1 MLKTLD
7 KGYGYTSG
15 KDASGYIKLEIRKSF
30 ARLYLYLQ
38 DLRVIDK
45 KIEAYDL
52 FLVSNQPA
60 CEPLRLA
67 PITPDKEGKFELTMN
82 FNSYNIRDSGY
93 GFEEFKGLAI
103 VHRVK
108 DDPGYIGIPLV
119 GQIDKHIGF
128 DWRGDIRGRFA
139 RLYGAS
145 ISAPV
150 DYNSFDETEKDDGL
164 VDLIT
169 DLWDQVEREKASQ
182 EQYPQDQAMQADS
195 SSENQA
201 IGQADQEKV
210 LPDIAG
216 IGQEEAPVDLGNEL
230 GMEGE
235 RPDPYYTGFLDPAML
250 DLDQLETDQ
259 FDPYQLEPDQLGP
272 AEAEP
277 DQLGPTGPDF
287 NQAELEPDYLEPGDL
302 YPRGQDPNQAD
313 FEPHSLNQLEPQGHD
328 SDLLDSEPLD
338 PASLESSPYEQKAS
352 DPAGKEYSTLGLDPE
367 EKDQDPFKGQYQ
379 AQQDPYKE
387 KATGLSYWDRVKD
400 YFNDLFNKHRKI
412 CPFDNAGDEDW
423 IRIDHIDNWAM
434 HFRGPRYYYRPSVA
448 SIDHYLVGLRRQE
461 GRVRYLMY
469 AIPGL
474 YSPIPPMSIH
484 GLSKWLPLKGG
495 YGRGYWIL
503 FIDAKTGE
511 IAYPS

>member
-169 DLWDQVEREKASQ
+169 DIWDQVEREKASQ
-182 EQYPQDQAMQADS
+182 EQYPQDQAIQADS

-235 RPDPYYTGFLDPAML
+235 SSDPYYTGF
-250 DLDQLETDQ
+250 
-259 FDPYQLEPDQLGP
+259 
-272 AEAEP
+272 
-277 DQLGPTGPDF
+277 
-287 NQAELEPDYLEPGDL
+287 
-302 YPRGQDPNQAD
+302 
-313 FEPHSLNQLEPQGHD
+313 
-328 SDLLDSEPLD
+328 LD

-367 EKDQDPFKGQYQ
+367 GKDQDPFKGQYQ

>member
-1 MLKTLD
+1 MASINFHRSFVMLKTLD

-182 EQYPQDQAMQADS
+182 EQYPQDQAIQADS

-201 IGQADQEKV
+201 IGQVDQEKV

-235 RPDPYYTGFLDPAML
+235 RPDPYYTGFLDPA
-250 DLDQLETDQ
+250 
-259 FDPYQLEPDQLGP
+259 
-272 AEAEP
+272 
-277 DQLGPTGPDF
+277 
-287 NQAELEPDYLEPGDL
+287 
-302 YPRGQDPNQAD
+302 
-313 FEPHSLNQLEPQGHD
+313 
-328 SDLLDSEPLD
+328 
-338 PASLESSPYEQKAS
+338 SLESSPYEQKAS

-367 EKDQDPFKGQYQ
+367 GKDQDPFKGQYQ

>member
-1 MLKTLD
+1 MASINFHRSFVMLKTLD

-182 EQYPQDQAMQADS
+182 EQYPQDQAIQADS

-235 RPDPYYTGFLDPAML
+235 SSDPYYTGF
-250 DLDQLETDQ
+250 
-259 FDPYQLEPDQLGP
+259 
-272 AEAEP
+272 
-277 DQLGPTGPDF
+277 
-287 NQAELEPDYLEPGDL
+287 
-302 YPRGQDPNQAD
+302 
-313 FEPHSLNQLEPQGHD
+313 
-328 SDLLDSEPLD
+328 LD

>member
-1 MLKTLD
+1 MASINFHRSFVMLKTLD

-182 EQYPQDQAMQADS
+182 EQYPQD
-195 SSENQA
+195 
-201 IGQADQEKV
+201 
-210 LPDIAG
+210 
-216 IGQEEAPVDLGNEL
+216 
-230 GMEGE
+230 
-235 RPDPYYTGFLDPAML
+235 
-250 DLDQLETDQ
+250 
-259 FDPYQLEPDQLGP
+259 
-272 AEAEP
+272 
-277 DQLGPTGPDF
+277 
-287 NQAELEPDYLEPGDL
+287 
-302 YPRGQDPNQAD
+302 
-313 FEPHSLNQLEPQGHD
+313 HD

-367 EKDQDPFKGQYQ
+367 GKDQDPFKGQYQ

>member
-1 MLKTLD
+1 MASINFHRSFVMLKTLD

-45 KIEAYDL
+45 KIKAYDL

-182 EQYPQDQAMQADS
+182 EQYPQDQAIQADS

-201 IGQADQEKV
+201 IGQVDQEKV

-235 RPDPYYTGFLDPAML
+235 RPDPYYTGFLDPA
-250 DLDQLETDQ
+250 
-259 FDPYQLEPDQLGP
+259 
-272 AEAEP
+272 
-277 DQLGPTGPDF
+277 
-287 NQAELEPDYLEPGDL
+287 
-302 YPRGQDPNQAD
+302 
-313 FEPHSLNQLEPQGHD
+313 
-328 SDLLDSEPLD
+328 
-338 PASLESSPYEQKAS
+338 SLESSPYEQKAS

-367 EKDQDPFKGQYQ
+367 GKDQDPFKGQYQ

>member
-1 MLKTLD
+1 MASINFHRSFVMLKTLD

-182 EQYPQDQAMQADS
+182 EQYPQDQAIQADS

-201 IGQADQEKV
+201 IGQVDQEKV

-235 RPDPYYTGFLDPAML
+235 SSDPYYTGF
-250 DLDQLETDQ
+250 
-259 FDPYQLEPDQLGP
+259 
-272 AEAEP
+272 
-277 DQLGPTGPDF
+277 
-287 NQAELEPDYLEPGDL
+287 
-302 YPRGQDPNQAD
+302 
-313 FEPHSLNQLEPQGHD
+313 
-328 SDLLDSEPLD
+328 LD

-352 DPAGKEYSTLGLDPE
+352 DPAGKEYSTLGLDSE
-367 EKDQDPFKGQYQ
+367 GKDQDPFKGQYQ

>member
-1 MLKTLD
+1 MASINFHRSFVMLKTLD

-182 EQYPQDQAMQADS
+182 EQYPQDQAIQADS

-216 IGQEEAPVDLGNEL
+216 IGQEEAPVDLGNEF

-235 RPDPYYTGFLDPAML
+235 RPDPYYTGF
-250 DLDQLETDQ
+250 
-259 FDPYQLEPDQLGP
+259 
-272 AEAEP
+272 
-277 DQLGPTGPDF
+277 
-287 NQAELEPDYLEPGDL
+287 
-302 YPRGQDPNQAD
+302 
-313 FEPHSLNQLEPQGHD
+313 
-328 SDLLDSEPLD
+328 LD

>member
-1 MLKTLD
+1 MASINFHRSFVMLKTLD

-108 DDPGYIGIPLV
+108 DDPGYMGIPLV

-182 EQYPQDQAMQADS
+182 EQYPQDQAIQADS

-235 RPDPYYTGFLDPAML
+235 RPDPYYTGF
-250 DLDQLETDQ
+250 
-259 FDPYQLEPDQLGP
+259 
-272 AEAEP
+272 
-277 DQLGPTGPDF
+277 
-287 NQAELEPDYLEPGDL
+287 
-302 YPRGQDPNQAD
+302 
-313 FEPHSLNQLEPQGHD
+313 
-328 SDLLDSEPLD
+328 LD

>member
-1 MLKTLD
+1 MASINFHRSFVMLKTLD

-182 EQYPQDQAMQADS
+182 EQYPQDQAIQADS

-201 IGQADQEKV
+201 IGQADQKKV

-235 RPDPYYTGFLDPAML
+235 SSDPYYTGF
-250 DLDQLETDQ
+250 
-259 FDPYQLEPDQLGP
+259 
-272 AEAEP
+272 
-277 DQLGPTGPDF
+277 
-287 NQAELEPDYLEPGDL
+287 
-302 YPRGQDPNQAD
+302 
-313 FEPHSLNQLEPQGHD
+313 
-328 SDLLDSEPLD
+328 LD

>member
-1 MLKTLD
+1 MASINFHRSFVMLKTLD

-182 EQYPQDQAMQADS
+182 EQYPQDQAIQADS

-201 IGQADQEKV
+201 IGQVDQKKV

-216 IGQEEAPVDLGNEL
+216 TGQEEAPVDLGNEL

-235 RPDPYYTGFLDPAML
+235 RPDPYYTGFLDPA
-250 DLDQLETDQ
+250 
-259 FDPYQLEPDQLGP
+259 
-272 AEAEP
+272 
-277 DQLGPTGPDF
+277 
-287 NQAELEPDYLEPGDL
+287 
-302 YPRGQDPNQAD
+302 
-313 FEPHSLNQLEPQGHD
+313 
-328 SDLLDSEPLD
+328 
-338 PASLESSPYEQKAS
+338 SLESSPYEQKAS

-367 EKDQDPFKGQYQ
+367 GKDQDPFKGQYQ

-461 GRVRYLMY
+461 GRIRYLMY

>member
-1 MLKTLD
+1 MASINFHRSFVMLKTLD

-182 EQYPQDQAMQADS
+182 EQYPQ
-195 SSENQA
+195 
-201 IGQADQEKV
+201 
-210 LPDIAG
+210 
-216 IGQEEAPVDLGNEL
+216 
-230 GMEGE
+230 
-235 RPDPYYTGFLDPAML
+235 
-250 DLDQLETDQ
+250 
-259 FDPYQLEPDQLGP
+259 
-272 AEAEP
+272 
-277 DQLGPTGPDF
+277 
-287 NQAELEPDYLEPGDL
+287 
-302 YPRGQDPNQAD
+302 
-313 FEPHSLNQLEPQGHD
+313 GHD
-328 SDLLDSEPLD
+328 SDLLDSDPLD

>member
-1 MLKTLD
+1 MASINFHRSFVMLKTLD

-169 DLWDQVEREKASQ
+169 DIWDQVEREKASQ
-182 EQYPQDQAMQADS
+182 EQYPQDQAIQADS

-201 IGQADQEKV
+201 IGQVDQKKV

-235 RPDPYYTGFLDPAML
+235 SSDPYYTGF
-250 DLDQLETDQ
+250 
-259 FDPYQLEPDQLGP
+259 
-272 AEAEP
+272 
-277 DQLGPTGPDF
+277 
-287 NQAELEPDYLEPGDL
+287 
-302 YPRGQDPNQAD
+302 
-313 FEPHSLNQLEPQGHD
+313 
-328 SDLLDSEPLD
+328 LD

-367 EKDQDPFKGQYQ
+367 GKDQDPFKGQYQ

>member
-1 MLKTLD
+1 MASINFHRSFVMLKTLD

-182 EQYPQDQAMQADS
+182 EQYPQDQAIQADS

-201 IGQADQEKV
+201 IGQVDQKKV

-230 GMEGE
+230 GMKGE
-235 RPDPYYTGFLDPAML
+235 RPDPYYTGF
-250 DLDQLETDQ
+250 
-259 FDPYQLEPDQLGP
+259 
-272 AEAEP
+272 
-277 DQLGPTGPDF
+277 
-287 NQAELEPDYLEPGDL
+287 
-302 YPRGQDPNQAD
+302 
-313 FEPHSLNQLEPQGHD
+313 
-328 SDLLDSEPLD
+328 LD

>member
-1 MLKTLD
+1 MASINFHRSFVMLKTLD

-182 EQYPQDQAMQADS
+182 EQYPQDQAIQADS

-201 IGQADQEKV
+201 IGQVDQEKV

-235 RPDPYYTGFLDPAML
+235 SSDPYYTGFLDPAS
-250 DLDQLETDQ
+250 
-259 FDPYQLEPDQLGP
+259 LG
-272 AEAEP
+272 
-277 DQLGPTGPDF
+277 
-287 NQAELEPDYLEPGDL
+287 
-302 YPRGQDPNQAD
+302 
-313 FEPHSLNQLEPQGHD
+313 
-328 SDLLDSEPLD
+328 
-338 PASLESSPYEQKAS
+338 SSPYEQKAS

-367 EKDQDPFKGQYQ
+367 GKDQDPFKGQYQ

>member
-1 MLKTLD
+1 MASINFHRSFVMLKTLD

-182 EQYPQDQAMQADS
+182 EQYPQDQAIQADS
-195 SSENQA
+195 SSENQD

-235 RPDPYYTGFLDPAML
+235 RPDPYYTGFLDPA
-250 DLDQLETDQ
+250 
-259 FDPYQLEPDQLGP
+259 
-272 AEAEP
+272 
-277 DQLGPTGPDF
+277 
-287 NQAELEPDYLEPGDL
+287 
-302 YPRGQDPNQAD
+302 
-313 FEPHSLNQLEPQGHD
+313 
-328 SDLLDSEPLD
+328 
-338 PASLESSPYEQKAS
+338 SLESSPYEQKAS

-367 EKDQDPFKGQYQ
+367 GKDQDPFKGQYQ

>member
-1 MLKTLD
+1 MASINFHRSFVMLKTLD

-182 EQYPQDQAMQADS
+182 EQYPQDQAIQADS

-201 IGQADQEKV
+201 IGQVDQEKV

-235 RPDPYYTGFLDPAML
+235 SSDPYYTGF
-250 DLDQLETDQ
+250 
-259 FDPYQLEPDQLGP
+259 
-272 AEAEP
+272 
-277 DQLGPTGPDF
+277 
-287 NQAELEPDYLEPGDL
+287 
-302 YPRGQDPNQAD
+302 
-313 FEPHSLNQLEPQGHD
+313 
-328 SDLLDSEPLD
+328 LD

-367 EKDQDPFKGQYQ
+367 GKDQDPFKGQYQ

>member
-1 MLKTLD
+1 MASINFHRSFVMLKTLD

-182 EQYPQDQAMQADS
+182 EQYPQDQAIQADS

-201 IGQADQEKV
+201 IGQVDQEKV

-235 RPDPYYTGFLDPAML
+235 RPDPYYTGF
-250 DLDQLETDQ
+250 
-259 FDPYQLEPDQLGP
+259 
-272 AEAEP
+272 
-277 DQLGPTGPDF
+277 
-287 NQAELEPDYLEPGDL
+287 
-302 YPRGQDPNQAD
+302 
-313 FEPHSLNQLEPQGHD
+313 
-328 SDLLDSEPLD
+328 LD

>member
-1 MLKTLD
+1 MASINFHRSFVMLKTLD

-182 EQYPQDQAMQADS
+182 EQYPQDQAIQADS

-201 IGQADQEKV
+201 IGQVDQKKV

-235 RPDPYYTGFLDPAML
+235 SSDPYYTGF
-250 DLDQLETDQ
+250 
-259 FDPYQLEPDQLGP
+259 
-272 AEAEP
+272 
-277 DQLGPTGPDF
+277 
-287 NQAELEPDYLEPGDL
+287 
-302 YPRGQDPNQAD
+302 
-313 FEPHSLNQLEPQGHD
+313 
-328 SDLLDSEPLD
+328 LD

-367 EKDQDPFKGQYQ
+367 GKDQDPFKGQYQ

>member
-1 MLKTLD
+1 MASLNFHRSFVMLKTLD

-182 EQYPQDQAMQADS
+182 EQYPQDQAIQADS

-235 RPDPYYTGFLDPAML
+235 SSDPYYTGF
-250 DLDQLETDQ
+250 
-259 FDPYQLEPDQLGP
+259 
-272 AEAEP
+272 
-277 DQLGPTGPDF
+277 
-287 NQAELEPDYLEPGDL
+287 
-302 YPRGQDPNQAD
+302 
-313 FEPHSLNQLEPQGHD
+313 
-328 SDLLDSEPLD
+328 LD

-367 EKDQDPFKGQYQ
+367 GKDQDPFKGQYQ

>member
-1 MLKTLD
+1 MASINFHRSFVMLKTLD

-182 EQYPQDQAMQADS
+182 EQYPQDQAIQADS

-235 RPDPYYTGFLDPAML
+235 RPDPYYTGFLDPA
-250 DLDQLETDQ
+250 
-259 FDPYQLEPDQLGP
+259 
-272 AEAEP
+272 
-277 DQLGPTGPDF
+277 
-287 NQAELEPDYLEPGDL
+287 
-302 YPRGQDPNQAD
+302 
-313 FEPHSLNQLEPQGHD
+313 
-328 SDLLDSEPLD
+328 
-338 PASLESSPYEQKAS
+338 SLESSPYEQKAS

-367 EKDQDPFKGQYQ
+367 GKDQDPFKGQYQ

>member
-1 MLKTLD
+1 MASINFHRSFVMLKTLD

-182 EQYPQDQAMQADS
+182 EQYPQDQAIQADS

-235 RPDPYYTGFLDPAML
+235 RPDPYYTGFLDPA
-250 DLDQLETDQ
+250 
-259 FDPYQLEPDQLGP
+259 
-272 AEAEP
+272 
-277 DQLGPTGPDF
+277 
-287 NQAELEPDYLEPGDL
+287 
-302 YPRGQDPNQAD
+302 
-313 FEPHSLNQLEPQGHD
+313 
-328 SDLLDSEPLD
+328 
-338 PASLESSPYEQKAS
+338 SLESSPYEQKAS
-352 DPAGKEYSTLGLDPE
+352 DPAGKEYSTLGLDPD

>member
-182 EQYPQDQAMQADS
+182 EQYPQDQAIQADS

-201 IGQADQEKV
+201 IGQVDQKKV

-235 RPDPYYTGFLDPAML
+235 RPDPYYTGF
-250 DLDQLETDQ
+250 
-259 FDPYQLEPDQLGP
+259 
-272 AEAEP
+272 
-277 DQLGPTGPDF
+277 
-287 NQAELEPDYLEPGDL
+287 
-302 YPRGQDPNQAD
+302 
-313 FEPHSLNQLEPQGHD
+313 
-328 SDLLDSEPLD
+328 LD

>member
-1 MLKTLD
+1 MASINFHRSFVMLKTLD

-38 DLRVIDK
+38 DLRVINK

-182 EQYPQDQAMQADS
+182 EQYPQDQAIQADS

-216 IGQEEAPVDLGNEL
+216 IGQEEAPVDLDNEL

-235 RPDPYYTGFLDPAML
+235 SSDPYYTGF
-250 DLDQLETDQ
+250 
-259 FDPYQLEPDQLGP
+259 
-272 AEAEP
+272 
-277 DQLGPTGPDF
+277 
-287 NQAELEPDYLEPGDL
+287 
-302 YPRGQDPNQAD
+302 
-313 FEPHSLNQLEPQGHD
+313 
-328 SDLLDSEPLD
+328 LD

-367 EKDQDPFKGQYQ
+367 GKDQDPFKGQYQ

>member
-182 EQYPQDQAMQADS
+182 EQYPQD
-195 SSENQA
+195 
-201 IGQADQEKV
+201 
-210 LPDIAG
+210 
-216 IGQEEAPVDLGNEL
+216 
-230 GMEGE
+230 
-235 RPDPYYTGFLDPAML
+235 
-250 DLDQLETDQ
+250 
-259 FDPYQLEPDQLGP
+259 
-272 AEAEP
+272 
-277 DQLGPTGPDF
+277 
-287 NQAELEPDYLEPGDL
+287 
-302 YPRGQDPNQAD
+302 
-313 FEPHSLNQLEPQGHD
+313 HD

>member
-182 EQYPQDQAMQADS
+182 EQYPQDQAIQADS

-235 RPDPYYTGFLDPAML
+235 RPDPYYTGF
-250 DLDQLETDQ
+250 
-259 FDPYQLEPDQLGP
+259 
-272 AEAEP
+272 
-277 DQLGPTGPDF
+277 
-287 NQAELEPDYLEPGDL
+287 
-302 YPRGQDPNQAD
+302 
-313 FEPHSLNQLEPQGHD
+313 
-328 SDLLDSEPLD
+328 LD

>member
-1 MLKTLD
+1 MASINFHRSFVMLKTLD

-182 EQYPQDQAMQADS
+182 EQYPQDQAIQADS

-201 IGQADQEKV
+201 IGQVDQKKV

-235 RPDPYYTGFLDPAML
+235 SSDPYYTGF
-250 DLDQLETDQ
+250 
-259 FDPYQLEPDQLGP
+259 
-272 AEAEP
+272 
-277 DQLGPTGPDF
+277 
-287 NQAELEPDYLEPGDL
+287 
-302 YPRGQDPNQAD
+302 
-313 FEPHSLNQLEPQGHD
+313 
-328 SDLLDSEPLD
+328 LD

-367 EKDQDPFKGQYQ
+367 GKDQDPFKGQYQ

-434 HFRGPRYYYRPSVA
+434 HFRRPRYYYRPSVA

>member
-1 MLKTLD
+1 MASINFHRSFVMLKTLD

-182 EQYPQDQAMQADS
+182 EQYPQDQAIQADS

-235 RPDPYYTGFLDPAML
+235 RPDPYYTGFLDPAS
-250 DLDQLETDQ
+250 
-259 FDPYQLEPDQLGP
+259 LG
-272 AEAEP
+272 
-277 DQLGPTGPDF
+277 
-287 NQAELEPDYLEPGDL
+287 
-302 YPRGQDPNQAD
+302 
-313 FEPHSLNQLEPQGHD
+313 
-328 SDLLDSEPLD
+328 
-338 PASLESSPYEQKAS
+338 SSPYEQKAS

-367 EKDQDPFKGQYQ
+367 GKDQDPFKGQYQ

>member
-182 EQYPQDQAMQADS
+182 EQYPQDQAIQADS

-235 RPDPYYTGFLDPAML
+235 SSDPYYTGF
-250 DLDQLETDQ
+250 
-259 FDPYQLEPDQLGP
+259 
-272 AEAEP
+272 
-277 DQLGPTGPDF
+277 
-287 NQAELEPDYLEPGDL
+287 
-302 YPRGQDPNQAD
+302 
-313 FEPHSLNQLEPQGHD
+313 
-328 SDLLDSEPLD
+328 LD

-367 EKDQDPFKGQYQ
+367 GKDQDPFKGQYQ

>member
-1 MLKTLD
+1 MASINFHRSFVMLKTLD

-182 EQYPQDQAMQADS
+182 EQYPQDQAIQADS

-201 IGQADQEKV
+201 IGQVDQKKV

-235 RPDPYYTGFLDPAML
+235 RPDPYYTGFLDPAS
-250 DLDQLETDQ
+250 
-259 FDPYQLEPDQLGP
+259 LG
-272 AEAEP
+272 
-277 DQLGPTGPDF
+277 
-287 NQAELEPDYLEPGDL
+287 
-302 YPRGQDPNQAD
+302 
-313 FEPHSLNQLEPQGHD
+313 
-328 SDLLDSEPLD
+328 
-338 PASLESSPYEQKAS
+338 SSPYEQKAS

>member
-1 MLKTLD
+1 MASINFHRSFVMLKTLD

-182 EQYPQDQAMQADS
+182 EQYPQDQAIQADS

-201 IGQADQEKV
+201 IGQVDQKKV

-235 RPDPYYTGFLDPAML
+235 SSDPYYTGF
-250 DLDQLETDQ
+250 
-259 FDPYQLEPDQLGP
+259 
-272 AEAEP
+272 
-277 DQLGPTGPDF
+277 
-287 NQAELEPDYLEPGDL
+287 
-302 YPRGQDPNQAD
+302 
-313 FEPHSLNQLEPQGHD
+313 
-328 SDLLDSEPLD
+328 LD

-367 EKDQDPFKGQYQ
+367 GKDQDPFKGQYQ

-448 SIDHYLVGLRRQE
+448 SIDHYLVGLHRQE

>member
-1 MLKTLD
+1 MASINFHRSFVMLKTLD

-182 EQYPQDQAMQADS
+182 EQYPQDQAIQADS

-201 IGQADQEKV
+201 IGQADQKKV

-235 RPDPYYTGFLDPAML
+235 SSDPYYTGF
-250 DLDQLETDQ
+250 
-259 FDPYQLEPDQLGP
+259 
-272 AEAEP
+272 
-277 DQLGPTGPDF
+277 
-287 NQAELEPDYLEPGDL
+287 
-302 YPRGQDPNQAD
+302 
-313 FEPHSLNQLEPQGHD
+313 
-328 SDLLDSEPLD
+328 LD

-367 EKDQDPFKGQYQ
+367 GKDQDPFKGQYQ

>member
-1 MLKTLD
+1 MASINFHRSFVMLKTLD

-182 EQYPQDQAMQADS
+182 EQYPQDQAIQADS

-235 RPDPYYTGFLDPAML
+235 RPDPYYTGFLDPAS
-250 DLDQLETDQ
+250 
-259 FDPYQLEPDQLGP
+259 LG
-272 AEAEP
+272 
-277 DQLGPTGPDF
+277 
-287 NQAELEPDYLEPGDL
+287 
-302 YPRGQDPNQAD
+302 
-313 FEPHSLNQLEPQGHD
+313 
-328 SDLLDSEPLD
+328 
-338 PASLESSPYEQKAS
+338 SSPYEQKAS

>member
-1 MLKTLD
+1 MASINFHRSFVMLKTLD

-182 EQYPQDQAMQADS
+182 EQYPQDQAIQADS

-201 IGQADQEKV
+201 IGQADQKKV

-235 RPDPYYTGFLDPAML
+235 RPDPYYTGFLDPA
-250 DLDQLETDQ
+250 
-259 FDPYQLEPDQLGP
+259 
-272 AEAEP
+272 
-277 DQLGPTGPDF
+277 
-287 NQAELEPDYLEPGDL
+287 
-302 YPRGQDPNQAD
+302 
-313 FEPHSLNQLEPQGHD
+313 
-328 SDLLDSEPLD
+328 
-338 PASLESSPYEQKAS
+338 SLESSPYEQKAS

-367 EKDQDPFKGQYQ
+367 GKDQDPFKGQYQ

>member
-1 MLKTLD
+1 MASINFHRSFVMLKTLD

-182 EQYPQDQAMQADS
+182 EQYPQDQAIQADS

-235 RPDPYYTGFLDPAML
+235 SSDPYYTGF
-250 DLDQLETDQ
+250 
-259 FDPYQLEPDQLGP
+259 
-272 AEAEP
+272 
-277 DQLGPTGPDF
+277 
-287 NQAELEPDYLEPGDL
+287 
-302 YPRGQDPNQAD
+302 
-313 FEPHSLNQLEPQGHD
+313 
-328 SDLLDSEPLD
+328 LD

-367 EKDQDPFKGQYQ
+367 GKDQDPFKGQYQ

>member
-1 MLKTLD
+1 MASINFHRSFVMLKTMD

-182 EQYPQDQAMQADS
+182 EQYPQDQAIQADS

-201 IGQADQEKV
+201 IGQVDQEKV

-235 RPDPYYTGFLDPAML
+235 SSDPYYTGF
-250 DLDQLETDQ
+250 
-259 FDPYQLEPDQLGP
+259 
-272 AEAEP
+272 
-277 DQLGPTGPDF
+277 
-287 NQAELEPDYLEPGDL
+287 
-302 YPRGQDPNQAD
+302 
-313 FEPHSLNQLEPQGHD
+313 
-328 SDLLDSEPLD
+328 LD

-367 EKDQDPFKGQYQ
+367 GKDQDPFKGQYQ

>member
-1 MLKTLD
+1 MASINFHRSFVMLKTLD

-182 EQYPQDQAMQADS
+182 EQYPQDQAIQADS
-195 SSENQA
+195 SSGNQA
-201 IGQADQEKV
+201 IGQVDQKKV

-235 RPDPYYTGFLDPAML
+235 SSDPYYTGF
-250 DLDQLETDQ
+250 
-259 FDPYQLEPDQLGP
+259 
-272 AEAEP
+272 
-277 DQLGPTGPDF
+277 
-287 NQAELEPDYLEPGDL
+287 
-302 YPRGQDPNQAD
+302 
-313 FEPHSLNQLEPQGHD
+313 
-328 SDLLDSEPLD
+328 LD

>member
-1 MLKTLD
+1 MASINFHRSFVMLKTLD

-182 EQYPQDQAMQADS
+182 EQYPQDQAIQADS

-201 IGQADQEKV
+201 IGQADQKKV

-235 RPDPYYTGFLDPAML
+235 SSDPYYTGFLDPAS
-250 DLDQLETDQ
+250 
-259 FDPYQLEPDQLGP
+259 LG
-272 AEAEP
+272 
-277 DQLGPTGPDF
+277 
-287 NQAELEPDYLEPGDL
+287 
-302 YPRGQDPNQAD
+302 
-313 FEPHSLNQLEPQGHD
+313 
-328 SDLLDSEPLD
+328 
-338 PASLESSPYEQKAS
+338 SSPYEQKAS

-367 EKDQDPFKGQYQ
+367 GKDQDPFKGQYQ

>member
-1 MLKTLD
+1 MASINFHRSFVMLKTLD

-182 EQYPQDQAMQADS
+182 EQYPQDQAIQADS

-201 IGQADQEKV
+201 IGQVDQKKV

-235 RPDPYYTGFLDPAML
+235 SSDPYYTGFLDPAS
-250 DLDQLETDQ
+250 
-259 FDPYQLEPDQLGP
+259 LG
-272 AEAEP
+272 
-277 DQLGPTGPDF
+277 
-287 NQAELEPDYLEPGDL
+287 
-302 YPRGQDPNQAD
+302 
-313 FEPHSLNQLEPQGHD
+313 
-328 SDLLDSEPLD
+328 
-338 PASLESSPYEQKAS
+338 SSPYEQKAS

-367 EKDQDPFKGQYQ
+367 GKDQDPFKGQYQ

>member
-1 MLKTLD
+1 MASINFHRSFVMLKTLD

-182 EQYPQDQAMQADS
+182 EQYPQDQAIQADS

-201 IGQADQEKV
+201 IGQADQKKV

-235 RPDPYYTGFLDPAML
+235 RPDPYYTGF
-250 DLDQLETDQ
+250 
-259 FDPYQLEPDQLGP
+259 
-272 AEAEP
+272 
-277 DQLGPTGPDF
+277 
-287 NQAELEPDYLEPGDL
+287 
-302 YPRGQDPNQAD
+302 
-313 FEPHSLNQLEPQGHD
+313 
-328 SDLLDSEPLD
+328 LD

>member
-1 MLKTLD
+1 MASINFHRSFVMLKTLD

-108 DDPGYIGIPLV
+108 DDPGYMGIPLV

-182 EQYPQDQAMQADS
+182 EQYPQDQAIQADS

-235 RPDPYYTGFLDPAML
+235 RPDPYYTGFLDPAS
-250 DLDQLETDQ
+250 
-259 FDPYQLEPDQLGP
+259 LG
-272 AEAEP
+272 
-277 DQLGPTGPDF
+277 
-287 NQAELEPDYLEPGDL
+287 
-302 YPRGQDPNQAD
+302 
-313 FEPHSLNQLEPQGHD
+313 
-328 SDLLDSEPLD
+328 
-338 PASLESSPYEQKAS
+338 SSPYEQKAS